1 MGKMQS
7 NIINPVGHTH
17 TSHSNLHTLFL
28 FTSEME
34 MNDLLTMTSLYY
46 DWRVVVFSLLVVF
59 LVNIALY
66 AAPSVEEKAEAETD
80 DETATKKAIDELR
93 AMLEQVRN
101 EKQELAVRVKE
112 VKEELEL
119 MVQKDEIEEL
129 KA

>member
-1 MGKMQS
+1 
-7 NIINPVGHTH
+7 
-17 TSHSNLHTLFL
+17 
-28 FTSEME
+28 ME
-34 MNDLLTMTSLYY
+34 MNDLLTMTSLDY

-101 EKQELAVRVKE
+101 EKHIMAVKMKE
-112 VKEELEL
+112 VKEELER
-119 MVQKDEIEEL
+119 MAQKDEIEEW